1 MSEKATLRHYLES
14 WRGRAFTEAD
24 FTGPNRF
31 DMKNVIGKPCLLSIV
46 HTHKDG
52 KTYANISSISGLPK
66 GMAAPVA
73 VNEQVYF
80 SLEKDRFDPLVLD
93 GLSDKL
99 KETIKNTPEYRELIE
114 GVPPRSYEAGDDFGD
129 EVPF

>member
-1 MSEKATLRHYLES
+1 
-14 WRGRAFTEAD
+14 
-24 FTGPNRF
+24 
-31 DMKNVIGKPCLLSIV
+31 
-46 HTHKDG
+46 
-52 KTYANISSISGLPK
+52 
-66 GMAAPVA
+66 MAAPVA
-73 VNEQVYF
+73 VNDQVYF

-114 GVPPRSYEAGDDFGD
+114 GAPPRSYEAGDDFGD